1 MVYTMKRCA
10 NFINGSKLNF
20 KLMEQRKKYIS
31 PISSF
36 DLHLDNYRDLIL
48 KFAMKNDIKNLNQAV
63 NNCMDDNY
71 VSDYLNKGCLLY
83 TSPSPRDR
91 QKSRMP
97 SSA

>member
-10 NFINGSKLNF
+10 NFINGRKLNF
-20 KLMEQRKKYIS
+20 KLMKQRKKYIS

-48 KFAMKNDIKNLNQAV
+48 KFTMKNDIKNLNQAV

-71 VSDYLNKGCLLY
+71 VSDYLNKGYDALVLTD
-83 TSPSPRDR
+83 TS
-91 QKSRMP
+91 QENFMGQ
-97 SSA
+97 